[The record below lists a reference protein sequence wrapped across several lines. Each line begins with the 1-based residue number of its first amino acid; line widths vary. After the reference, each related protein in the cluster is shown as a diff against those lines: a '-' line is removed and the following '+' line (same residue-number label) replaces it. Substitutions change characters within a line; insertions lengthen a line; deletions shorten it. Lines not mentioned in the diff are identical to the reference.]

1 MIDMSRPPERL
12 HSQCAVILAPFVGIG
27 VGFAALYVLMDKIFG

>member
-12 HSQCAVILAPFVGIG
+12 HSQCAVILAPFVAIGIG
-27 VGFAALYVLMDKIFG
+27 FVAVAYLLEKVF